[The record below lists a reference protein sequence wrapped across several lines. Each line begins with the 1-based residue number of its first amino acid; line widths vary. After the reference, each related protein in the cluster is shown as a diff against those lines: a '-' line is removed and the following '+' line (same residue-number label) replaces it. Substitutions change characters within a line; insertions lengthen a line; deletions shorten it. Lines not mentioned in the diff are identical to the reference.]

1 MRNRHFFGV
10 GAAIL
15 LVGAVVII
23 PTAGIAGAS
32 PKLPKPTVSGFVASP
47 TTLYDNGGPVVL
59 SANVTNASS
68 CVFSSTKPIAGLPAT
83 VACTSGAVSQT
94 VILPAN
100 AGKKAVEYKFGLAVT
115 GTKTVKAKA
124 VNVTVSTTAGL
135 EGVRSVASDAGGY
148 CAVLSTGGVDCWG
161 EDYYGDLGN
170 GTTTGSVGCES
181 GDCYD
186 TPQAVTGITNAVST
200 TSDGEG
206 YCAVLATG
214 GVDCWGWDD
223 YAQLGNGTTAGPDG
237 ENGYD
242 TPQAVIDMTNAV
254 SVITQIEAGNCAVL
268 STSGMACWGYNY
280 LGELGNGSTGGPDG
294 IGGYDTPQ
302 TVSP

>member
-1 MRNRHFFGV
+1 
-10 GAAIL
+10 
-15 LVGAVVII
+15 
-23 PTAGIAGAS
+23 
-32 PKLPKPTVSGFVASP
+32 
-47 TTLYDNGGPVVL
+47 
-59 SANVTNASS
+59 
-68 CVFSSTKPIAGLPAT
+68 
-83 VACTSGAVSQT
+83 
-94 VILPAN
+94 
-100 AGKKAVEYKFGLAVT
+100 
-115 GTKTVKAKA
+115 
-124 VNVTVSTTAGL
+124 
-135 EGVRSVASDAGGY
+135 
-148 CAVLSTGGVDCWG
+148 
-161 EDYYGDLGN
+161 
-170 GTTTGSVGCES
+170 
-181 GDCYD
+181 
-186 TPQAVTGITNAVST
+186 
-200 TSDGEG
+200 
-206 YCAVLATG
+206 VLATG